1 MIKIDYTQAKI
12 LVVDDNPANIDILLE
27 VLSDFDV
34 RAALDG
40 ESALEA
46 VSEDLPDLILLDIA
60 MPGLDGFEVC
70 RRLKKDPK
78 AKSVPIIFLSANS
91 DAKSIISGFE
101 LGGVDYITKPYIS
114 QEVIVRVQTHLKL
127 QMSMRYLTRLANID
141 EMTGLSNR
149 RHFFNNSCK
158 LFETAKSSGS
168 IFNIFVFDIDHFK
181 QINDTYG
188 HAVGDQVIKGFAAF
202 VKKMVPE
209 LSCFA
214 RFGGDEF
221 VMIIADTDHDEAKAQ
236 IKQLVEA
243 IANTSLVPQQDI
255 KTTTSVG
262 MATLTATDH
271 DIDALIARA
280 DVKLYEAK
288 KTRNALVD

>member
-27 VLSDFDV
+27 VLSNFDV

-46 VSEDLPDLILLDIA
+46 VREELPDLILLDIA

-78 AKSVPIIFLSANS
+78 AKSIPIIFLSANS
-91 DAKSIISGFE
+91 DAESIILGFE

-158 LFETAKSSGS
+158 LFDQAKNSAS
-168 IFNIFVFDIDHFK
+168 ILNIFVFDIDHFK

-188 HAVGDQVIKGFAAF
+188 HAVGDQVIRGFASF
-202 VKKMVPE
+202 VKKTVPNIN
-209 LSCFA
+209 CFA

-221 VMIIADTDHDEAKAQ
+221 VMIIANMESSKAKAQ
-236 IKQLVEA
+236 IEHLREA
-243 IANTSLVPQQDI
+243 IATTSFVPQ
-255 KTTTSVG
+255 KSVRTTISIG
-262 MATLTATDH
+262 MATLLDS
-271 DIDALIARA
+271 DYDMDALIARA

-288 KTRNALVD
+288 KTRNALVG